1 MRNIIM
7 TAALM
12 AALTGT
18 AQAENYDN
26 TTISMAAES
35 ATMGVSLST
44 NDTSRSIDVYT
55 MGRSL
60 DFGAGVSDNGTNRD
74 YSVSVGK
81 TLDVLNVGPVGT
93 YLSGEAEYNWG
104 DTFTK
109 SEMHFTPTVGGKM
122 DLGLI
127 APYAEVDYMLKSVEG
142 DFTSIDKVTP
152 NFTIGTKVALGT
164 STSLNAKLTN
174 SLNSDWKSTD
184 KEVSVGLTVSF

>member
-7 TAALM
+7 TAAVM
-12 AALTGT
+12 VALTGT

-26 TTISMAAES
+26 TTVSMAAES

-104 DTFTK
+104 DSFTK
-109 SEMHFTPTVGGKM
+109 SEIHLTPKVGVKTSIANFTPYGE
-122 DLGLI
+122 LG
-127 APYAEVDYMLKSVEG
+127 YGLKSIEG
-142 DFTSIDKVTP
+142 DYTNVVGISMPFVRKAFA
-152 NFTIGTKVALGT
+152 NLGYT
-164 STSLNAKLTN
+164 WPEAK
-174 SLNSDWKSTD
+174 WMK
-184 KEVSVGLTVSF
+184 

>member
-1 MRNIIM
+1 MKKTII
-7 TAALM
+7 TAAFLV
-12 AALTGT
+12 ALTG
-18 AQAENYDN
+18 AVNADNYDN

-60 DFGAGVSDNGTNRD
+60 DLGAGVTDNGTNRD
-74 YSVSVGK
+74 YSLSAGRTMDIV
-81 TLDVLNVGPVGT
+81 NVGPVGT
-93 YLSGEAEYNWG
+93 YVDGEVEYNWG

-109 SEMHFTPTVGGKM
+109 SEMHFTPTLGGKM
-122 DLGLI
+122 DLGLLS
-127 APYAEVDYMLKSVEG
+127 PYAEVNYLLKSVEG
-142 DFTSIDKVTP
+142 DFTSIDKVNPTMT
-152 NFTIGTKVALGT
+152 FGTKVALTT

-184 KEVSVGLTVSF
+184 KEVSVGLTVKF

>member
-1 MRNIIM
+1 MKKTII
-7 TAALM
+7 TAALLV
-12 AALTGT
+12 ALTGA
-18 AQAENYDN
+18 AQADDYDN
-26 TTISMAAES
+26 TTVSMAAES

-74 YSVSVGK
+74 YSVSVGR

-93 YLSGEAEYNWG
+93 YLSGEVEYNWG
-104 DTFTK
+104 DTFTS

-122 DLGLI
+122 ALGPI
-127 APYAEVDYMLKSVEG
+127 SPYAEVNYLLKSVEG
-142 DFTSIDKVTP
+142 DFTSIDKVNPTMT
-152 NFTIGTKVALGT
+152 FGTKVELTT

-184 KEVSVGLTVSF
+184 KEVSVGLTVKF

>member
-1 MRNIIM
+1 MKKTII
-7 TAALM
+7 TAALVV
-12 AALTGT
+12 ALTGA
-18 AQAENYDN
+18 AQADNYDN
-26 TTISMAAES
+26 TTVSMAAES

-55 MGRSL
+55 LGRSL

-74 YSVSVGK
+74 YSVSAGK
-81 TLDVLNVGPVGT
+81 TLDVANVGPVGA

-127 APYAEVDYMLKSVEG
+127 APYAEVNYLLKSVEG

-152 NFTIGTKVALGT
+152 TMTFGTKVALGT

-184 KEVSVGLTVSF
+184 KEVGLGLVVKF

>member
-1 MRNIIM
+1 MKKTIIA
-7 TAALM
+7 AALLV
-12 AALTGT
+12 ALTGT
-18 AQAENYDN
+18 AQADNYDN
-26 TTISMAAES
+26 TSISMAAES
-35 ATMGVSLST
+35 ATMGISLST

-55 MGRSL
+55 MGRAL

-74 YSVSVGK
+74 YSLSAGRTMDIV
-81 TLDVLNVGPVGT
+81 NVGPVGT
-93 YLSGEAEYNWG
+93 YVDGEVEYNWG

-127 APYAEVDYMLKSVEG
+127 APYAEVNYLLKSVEG

-152 NFTIGTKVALGT
+152 TMTFGTKVALGT

-174 SLNSDWKSTD
+174 SLNSDWESTD
-184 KEVSVGLTVSF
+184 KEVSVGLTVKF

>member
-1 MRNIIM
+1 MKKTII
-7 TAALM
+7 TAALLV
-12 AALTGT
+12 ALTGA
-18 AQAENYDN
+18 AQADDYDN
-26 TTISMAAES
+26 TTVSMAAES

-44 NDTSRSIDVYT
+44 SDTSRSTDVYT

-74 YSVSVGK
+74 YSVSVGR

-93 YLSGEAEYNWG
+93 YLSGEVEYNWG
-104 DTFTK
+104 DTFTS

-122 DLGLI
+122 ALGPI
-127 APYAEVDYMLKSVEG
+127 SPYAEVNYLLKSVEG
-142 DFTSIDKVTP
+142 DFTSIDKVNPTMT
-152 NFTIGTKVALGT
+152 FGTKVELTT

-184 KEVSVGLTVSF
+184 KEVSVGLTVKF